1 MPNRATVAALRLLI
15 TKGNFMNNSAARL
28 AGTVAIIVLALT
40 ASADAKGRRVSNYGG
55 TFAYSWGPNYA
66 NFNHPVYA
74 GCPIVGER
82 LSYPTVMT
90 ATFFN
95 ETAVSP
101 FGSWSY
107 RAVARD
113 VPNRWCL
120 AK

>member
-1 MPNRATVAALRLLI
+1 MS
-15 TKGNFMNNSAARL
+15 NSAAHL
-28 AGTVAIIVLALT
+28 AGAIAVIVLALT
-40 ASADAKGRRVSNYGG
+40 ASAEANGRRVSNYGG
-55 TFAYSWGPNYA
+55 AFAYSWVPNYA
-66 NFNHPVYA
+66 NFDHPVYA

-82 LSYPTVMT
+82 SSYPTVMT

-95 ETAVSP
+95 GSVVSP
-101 FGSWSY
+101 LGSWSY